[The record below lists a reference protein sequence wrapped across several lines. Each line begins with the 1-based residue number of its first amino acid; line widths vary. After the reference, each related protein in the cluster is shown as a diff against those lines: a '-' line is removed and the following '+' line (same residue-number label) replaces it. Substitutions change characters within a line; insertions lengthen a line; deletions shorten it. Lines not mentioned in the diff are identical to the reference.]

1 MPPLRNLI
9 FIWLR
14 YSILLFFR
22 KITDLDPTC
31 IFSARHNTNC
41 FSLNVWDVGLQT
53 IIRVFTCLA
62 SYVQETPVWYYFYEK
77 GLQGTQTS
85 INNLAKFVFRA
96 KFDTYNQNLC
106 EFGLKCALC
115 DFSNSLF
122 QYLPLKILPVIPL
135 LPQNNELPLFVEVYC
150 SDRIC
155 SFCQTQASCFA
166 QRRSNRNPLLLGLS
180 GG

>member
-1 MPPLRNLI
+1 MPQLQNLI

-31 IFSARHNTNC
+31 IFSARHNTNY
-41 FSLNVWDVGLQT
+41 FSFNVWDKTKVDSSLLWCRFADYHKCVYLPALVPLFKKHQFG
-53 IIRVFTCLA
+53 IISIR
-62 SYVQETPVWYYFYEK
+62 K

-85 INNLAKFVFRA
+85 INNLAKLVFHA

-106 EFGLKCALC
+106 GFGLKCALC

-122 QYLPLKILPVIPL
+122 QYLPF
-135 LPQNNELPLFVEVYC
+135 N
-150 SDRIC
+150 
-155 SFCQTQASCFA
+155 
-166 QRRSNRNPLLLGLS
+166 
-180 GG
+180 